1 MVYPLYP
8 RQEFCLEYKNES
20 EALVFVTSHKV
31 NFIFRQCF
39 GGRLRREEK
48 EKSIVSD

>member
-20 EALVFVTSHKV
+20 EALVFFYQPQSKLHFQAVFLGQV
-31 NFIFRQCF
+31 EE
-39 GGRLRREEK
+39 GRKRKIDSE
-48 EKSIVSD
+48 